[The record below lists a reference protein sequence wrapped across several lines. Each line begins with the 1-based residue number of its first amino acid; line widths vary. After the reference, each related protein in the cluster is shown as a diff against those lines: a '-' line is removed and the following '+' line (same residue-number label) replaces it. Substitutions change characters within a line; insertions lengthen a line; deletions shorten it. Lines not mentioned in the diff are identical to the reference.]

1 MEGRARERWRRQ
13 EEGRI
18 PVPRAPQK
26 SRHSQGS
33 PPVFINWRGRGP
45 GGRPLAGRTVRG
57 KRAYARERA
66 PRGAARLPRLAQ
78 RAPVRQRPLAPAFA
92 PTALPSSPLS
102 KQLTLLPV
110 KGRQSQDAGTDVEG
124 AAGRGRCGGWRRTA
138 AVPGRRP
145 VAPARPGPARGPGGG
160 DHPEGGGSPGR
171 GGQGGWRRTRERERC
186 VRALPPQR
194 ENQQCGGAPQP
205 FPFLRPAAPYTQPAH
220 PFLSTFHSRKVYAAL
235 SVT

>member
-124 AAGRGRCGGWRRTA
+124 AAGRGRCGGA
-138 AVPGRRP
+138 APPPFPAAAPLRP
-145 VAPARPGPARGPGGG
+145 LGPAPPEDRGAATTMRGGAARVVVVRVCGGG
-160 DHPEGGGSPGR
+160 
-171 GGQGGWRRTRERERC
+171 RERESDACERC
-186 VRALPPQR
+186 PLKERTSSVEGRLNLFHFCGRPPLTHNPR
-194 ENQQCGGAPQP
+194 IP
-205 FPFLRPAAPYTQPAH
+205 FFLHFTAAPCTP
-220 PFLSTFHSRKVYAAL
+220 R
-235 SVT
+235 